1 MNDLQICNENGEL
14 INMQIDSCNAAADF
28 FDAISK
34 KGARDFLSDMR
45 TMTFKERMKEMRVRE
60 QEIQSRVDITKI
72 QEDSKYRLA
81 KIDATS
87 KLDLAKVKAISE
99 YKNKELD
106 SNTQIGL
113 SEEETKRVQISEA
126 SKNNLAQIKANSQ
139 LDLSEEETKR
149 VQISEASKN
158 NLAQIK
164 ANSQLDL
171 SKEETKREQIAS
183 EAEIRRSE
191 LKNFTKFKE
200 TEISSAEKIR
210 LAEIETVQLKITE
223 QSKCLQKILDV
234 VQGSYDRK
242 FDFYETQLKSCMD
255 FFLPQINL
263 MNEELKILTQ
273 QRNMSYNNQDIFMI
287 VQKQITSLTRCRN
300 EINDRYMK
308 IQSDLTFAASMA
320 KLELKESFNALLN

>member
-106 SNTQIGL
+106 SNTQIG
-113 SEEETKRVQISEA
+113 
-126 SKNNLAQIKANSQ
+126 
-139 LDLSEEETKR
+139 LSEEETKR

>member
-81 KIDATS
+81 KIDASS

-99 YKNKELD
+99 YKNKELE
-106 SNTQIGL
+106 SNTQIG
-113 SEEETKRVQISEA
+113 
-126 SKNNLAQIKANSQ
+126 
-139 LDLSEEETKR
+139 LSEEETKR

-234 VQGSYDRK
+234 VQSSYDRK

-320 KLELKESFNALLN
+320 KLELKDSFNALLN